1 MKALFSGKGSTNDM
15 YIVGIRNNNIR
26 LTSAVN
32 RNFHRL
38 ARACWFL
45 SPGPVRHALDA
56 TLLAVSWNFQHALG
70 DFNSLNYLRGLSNTF
85 SLPCPGTCQRA
96 LDATLL
102 VSLEAWRVIF
112 AYFCDAFSANTLL
125 VLRSWLRLT
134 LS

>member
-45 SPGPVRHALDA
+45 SPRPVRQALDA
-56 TLLAVSWNFQHALG
+56 TLLAGSWNFQHALG
-70 DFNSLNYLRGLSNTF
+70 DFNSLNYLAGCPTLS
-85 SLPCPGTCQRA
+85 LCLVLGRA
-96 LDATLL
+96 STLL
-102 VSLEAWRVIF
+102 TLRSWLLLKHGALF
-112 AYFCDAFSANTLL
+112 LLLFCDTLSANTLL